1 MAILQTGIAK
11 SGAVAYEIDNS
22 LRFEYGDSAY
32 LSRTPTVTGNRKT
45 WTFSCW
51 VKRTKLDSSTAA
63 YYIFGGFKSGE
74 TAATNRIDIRFRED
88 QLWVISGSSYILET
102 TQLFRDVSAWYHV
115 VVAMDTTQAVDSNR
129 CKLYINGTQVTAFD
143 TTGYP
148 SQDADLGLNQTGAH
162 DIGRSASDTADYFA
176 GYLAEVYL
184 IDGTALTPS
193 SFGELSSTT
202 NQWIPKDA
210 SGLTFGTNGFYQ
222 KYGSD
227 VGLVIDSFTS
237 TGADTWTCPVGVT
250 SVEVL
255 TVAGGGAG
263 GRFQG
268 GGGGAGGIVHD
279 STYAV
284 TAGVVYDL
292 TVGAGGVGA
301 YNTVGGNGGDSVW
314 NVNAE
319 GSGLAFTSKGGGGGG
334 GKNNLIA
341 ADGGSGGGSGGYT
354 TTASSSNQASFSGA
368 TSYGNIG
375 GVMSNITYYQGM
387 SGGGGAGAVGG
398 EGSSG
403 DGAAGGVGV
412 LFSSFTS
419 YGASGYFSGGGGG
432 SVYLSGT
439 PGSGG
444 TGGGGAGAAATAVA
458 GTANT
463 GGGGGGS
470 GNNGSTSGDG
480 GSGIIIIKYGT
491 SFGKDY
497 SGEGNDFAVT
507 NLDAND
513 QMIDTPTNNFA
524 TINPLDGNG
533 AYSEGNLKVV
543 TPA

>member
-1 MAILQTGIAK
+1 MTLLQSGITK
-11 SGAVAYEIDNS
+11 SLAVSYDIDNS
-22 LRFEYGDSAY
+22 VRFNEPDTAY
-32 LSRTPTVTGNRKT
+32 LEKTFASAGNRKT

-51 VKRTKLDSSTAA
+51 IKRTGPLTDEQTIFGAGSVTDANKLAWKSNDTL
-63 YYIFGGFKSGE
+63 YYIGDNDGSKE
-74 TAATNRIDIRFRED
+74 T
-88 QLWVISGSSYILET
+88 ET
-102 TQLFRDVSAWYHV
+102 LAVYRDPSAWYHV
-115 VVAMDTTQAVDSNR
+115 VLRVDTTQATAADRERTYVNGVQQELNTEGTVHVDQEFETQINSN
-129 CKLYINGTQVTAFD
+129 VTHRIGVRSYSTAH
-143 TTGYP
+143 P
-148 SQDADLGLNQTGAH
+148 LGSN
-162 DIGRSASDTADYFA
+162 
-176 GYLAEVYL
+176 LAEVYF
-184 IDGTALTPS
+184 IDGSSLAPS
-193 SFGELSSTT
+193 SFGELDSTT
-202 NQWIPKDA
+202 NQWIPIDA

-227 VGLVIDSFTS
+227 PGLVIDSFTS

-507 NLDAND
+507 NLVATD
-513 QMIDTPTNNFA
+513 QMLDTPTNNFA